1 LLKQYSELSC
11 QENYFPKNSIAMEK
25 LNVTLSGTIK
35 LWKDRGTSGIKRFR
49 HRQKCFGNNHL
60 WQTQIRVL
68 SEIADAMEYL
78 HSKKIILRDLKTENC
93 GFDSA
98 GKIKLF
104 DFGLA
109 TGLRDEKKVGPDRYL
124 FSVEGGTLRYM
135 SPEAAL
141 GNPYGKASDVY
152 SFALLAWETTSLS
165 IPFESMRTDEFMTRV
180 LERHHRPKMPT
191 KWPKDLK
198 ALLTKSWTAN
208 ASARPSF
215 LQIQRQL
222 DRLSS
227 TDEGKGNSA
236 TFAKQRLQSRRYFS
250 WILRSRS

>member
-1 LLKQYSELSC
+1 MTC
-11 QENYFPKNSIAMEK
+11 QDTYFPKNSIPMEK
-25 LNVTLSGTIK
+25 LNGTLSGTIK
-35 LWKDRGTSGIKRFR
+35 LWKDRGATSGIKRFC
-49 HRQKCFGNNHL
+49 HRRKCFSNNHL

-68 SEIADAMEYL
+68 SDIADAMGYL
-78 HSKKIILRDLKTENC
+78 HSKQIILRDLKTENC
-93 GFDSA
+93 GFDSN

-109 TGLRDEKKVGPDRYL
+109 TGLRDEIKVGTDRYL

-135 SPEAAL
+135 SPEAAI

-152 SFALLAWETTSLS
+152 SYALLAWETISLS
-165 IPFESMRTDEFMTRV
+165 VPFESMRTEEFMTRV
-180 LERHHRPKMPT
+180 IERHHRPKIPT

-198 ALLTKSWTAN
+198 ALLTKSWASN

-222 DRLSS
+222 DRLSNS
-227 TDEGKGNSA
+227 DEREGHIA
-236 TFAKQRLQSRRYFS
+236 TFAKQHLQSRRYFS